1 MKARFELDI
10 APSSISMNHTP
21 SLAARDLPCY
31 LQSWGRFQA
40 RAGYFTE
47 RSEYDSFLFLYTIG
61 GSGLITY
68 RGREYSLS
76 PEQAVFIDCSEYHFY
91 RTGPEGFWE
100 LEWLHI
106 NGTALRHYFE
116 LLNGTDLQLM
126 TMAAAPDVPQYLG
139 AIHRLLTEDDPT
151 KDYRFVPLVLEI
163 LTQLVTAKL
172 HPTDSRYRMMIEQIL
187 TYIATN
193 YSAKLRCDDFLELTH
208 LSKFH
213 LLRLFKKHTG
223 VSLYEYLTNYRINV
237 SKSLLRETQLTVTEI
252 AARVGYGSPNNYI
265 REFKKLAGTTPLQ
278 YRNRQSE

>member
-76 PEQAVFIDCSEYHFY
+76 PEQAAFIDCSEYHFY

-116 LLNGTDLQLM
+116 LLNGDDLQLM
-126 TMAAAPDVPQYLG
+126 AMAAAPFPAKRNAALRQAHYVRSPRRLRNAKGHRPQHERTAFFREHLQ
-139 AIHRLLTEDDPT
+139 PT
-151 KDYRFVPLVLEI
+151 
-163 LTQLVTAKL
+163 A
-172 HPTDSRYRMMIEQIL
+172 
-187 TYIATN
+187 
-193 YSAKLRCDDFLELTH
+193 
-208 LSKFH
+208 
-213 LLRLFKKHTG
+213 
-223 VSLYEYLTNYRINV
+223 
-237 SKSLLRETQLTVTEI
+237 
-252 AARVGYGSPNNYI
+252 
-265 REFKKLAGTTPLQ
+265 
-278 YRNRQSE
+278 